1 MQGTVPASANYD
13 HENKRVTRKGR
24 NRAQFAV
31 CNVHCGMLE
40 FGVWMLDVGCWMLA
54 IADAHGAMPFPDSRK
69 PKILIYGQGIN
80 CI

>member
-1 MQGTVPASANYD
+1 VQCALWDA
-13 HENKRVTRKGR
+13 
-24 NRAQFAV
+24 
-31 CNVHCGMLE
+31 
-40 FGVWMLDVGCWMLA
+40 GVWSLDVGCWMLA